1 MSTRRVTAFVEALL
15 ANRRPRAFKP
25 DPQDAEAMRAAVEL
39 RAAQPG
45 ATLPRPE
52 FVADLHH
59 RLARD
64 LNDDEPAVVDELASR
79 RVTRRRLFESVTVAA
94 AAAAAGVIL
103 DRELLE
109 NKGSTSNAASRELVP
124 DTGSWQPVAA
134 STAVPSG
141 DVAHF
146 STASAVGFVVNDAG
160 RVSAVSGVCTHQGCL
175 LRHNQA
181 ENRLEC
187 PCHRA
192 AFALNGDVLYHMFPQ
207 PLAPLPHLPVRQRD
221 GQIEVFTPPPV

>member
-1 MSTRRVTAFVEALL
+1 VSTRRVSAFVEALL
-15 ANRRPRAFKP
+15 GNRRPRPFKTE
-25 DPQDAEAMRAAVEL
+25 PQDADAMRAAVEL

-52 FVADLHH
+52 FVGDLHH
-59 RLARD
+59 KLA
-64 LNDDEPAVVDELASR
+64 DDFATDDRAVFDELANR
-79 RVTRRRLFESVTVAA
+79 RVTRRRLFGGLTVAA
-94 AAAAAGVIL
+94 AAAAAGVIV

-109 NKGSTSNAASRELVP
+109 NNSPTAGSAGRELVP
-124 DTGSWQPVAA
+124 DDGHWQPVAA
-134 STAVPSG
+134 SAAVPNG
-141 DVAHF
+141 DVTHF
-146 STASAVGFVVNDAG
+146 STAAAVGFVVNDGG

-192 AFALNGDVLYHMFPQ
+192 AFSLNGDVLYHMFPE
-207 PLAPLPHLPVRQRD
+207 PLAPLPRLRVRQRD
-221 GQIEVFTPPPV
+221 GQIEVYTPPPV

>member
-1 MSTRRVTAFVEALL
+1 VSSRRVSAFVEALL
-15 ANRRPRAFKP
+15 GNRRPRAFKP
-25 DPQDAEAMRAAVEL
+25 EPRDADAMRAAVEL

-59 RLARD
+59 KLA
-64 LNDDEPAVVDELASR
+64 DDFATDETAVLDELARR
-79 RVTRRRLFESVTVAA
+79 RVTRRRLFEGLAVAA
-94 AAAAAGVIL
+94 AAAAAGVIV

-109 NKGSTSNAASRELVP
+109 NNGPTTGSASRELVP
-124 DTGSWQPVAA
+124 DGGHWQPVAA
-134 STAVPSG
+134 SAGVPSG
-141 DVAHF
+141 DVTHF
-146 STASAVGFVVNDAG
+146 TTASAVGFVVNDAG

-175 LRHNQA
+175 LRHNQT

-192 AFALNGDVLYHMFPQ
+192 AFSLNGDVLYHTFPQ
-207 PLAPLPHLPVRQRD
+207 PLAPLPHLRVRQRD
-221 GQIEVFTPPPV
+221 GQIEVYTPPPV